1 MTLYPVAG
9 KKKQSGSYSHGMG
22 LLHPLQ
28 QDARPK
34 NETKTK
40 ARTAPLVFHFLE
52 QLLGDHWGNPPCAS
66 DPMQSSY
73 DSPNSNCYVYSFNK
87 AFFIYFLLS

>member
-40 ARTAPLVFHFLE
+40 ARTALLVFR
-52 QLLGDHWGNPPCAS
+52 
-66 DPMQSSY
+66 
-73 DSPNSNCYVYSFNK
+73 
-87 AFFIYFLLS
+87 FFRVTSGGPLRKPTLRF